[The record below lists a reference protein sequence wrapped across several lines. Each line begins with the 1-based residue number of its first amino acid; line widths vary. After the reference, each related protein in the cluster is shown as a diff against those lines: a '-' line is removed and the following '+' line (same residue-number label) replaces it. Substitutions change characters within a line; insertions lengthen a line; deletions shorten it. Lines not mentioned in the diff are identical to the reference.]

1 MSTGLVAHDNKH
13 VHAWGMARASFST
26 CGVLQCAL
34 CQAWL
39 GGARARARCTEATYL
54 NSFCT
59 RPYRRGWRGGGVPF
73 SHPSLGVSFYYRAE
87 ASPGWVSWA
96 IISIAM
102 AACFVLFENEPAF
115 GMMTRRGCAAHAA
128 CSRKSRLKTDHLRGV
143 FRYAEGESFAPV
155 SCGQ

>member
-1 MSTGLVAHDNKH
+1 MSQRLARWRRAVLPPLP
-13 VHAWGMARASFST
+13 WG
-26 CGVLQCAL
+26 V
-34 CQAWL
+34 
-39 GGARARARCTEATYL
+39 
-54 NSFCT
+54 N
-59 RPYRRGWRGGGVPF
+59 
-73 SHPSLGVSFYYRAE
+73 YYRAE
-87 ASPGWVSWA
+87 ASPGWASWA

-128 CSRKSRLKTDHLRGV
+128 CSRKSRLKTDLRGV